1 MVTGMWVWIYQRHR
15 LGAFGEAGTDLQP
28 SGVWTL
34 QVDTSAPSKRQR
46 RTVAMWVL
54 FQVLLS
60 TMTVRLAIAVVW
72 YP

>member
-1 MVTGMWVWIYQRHR
+1 MCNH
-15 LGAFGEAGTDLQP
+15 LDLEEVRKVFIQFD
-28 SGVWTL
+28 
-34 QVDTSAPSKRQR
+34 DTANNFPKH
-46 RTVAMWVL
+46 TVAMWVL